1 VLKAIFKGQLLP
13 QCAFVAGSELAK
25 ADVFGSVGRQENRS
39 YAGSVDSGF
48 LQLILVVGDM
58 H

>member
-1 VLKAIFKGQLLP
+1 MLKAIFKP

-58 H
+58 L